1 MTLSGKANSTPQKS
15 EESIEDTSLNPLT
28 SAGVNLT
35 GFHAG
40 CGQTGDATART

>member
-1 MTLSGKANSTPQKS
+1 MTLSGNSVTR
-15 EESIEDTSLNPLT
+15 LT
-28 SAGVNLT
+28 SADVNLT